1 MRTSHKLILAVLA
14 TCQAGLAVAGGEDA
28 GETAYDGGELYQAN
42 CANCHGVYGEGD
54 GAVTPS
60 LSVVLQDLRYLS
72 ERNDGEFPRWFVT
85 EIIDG
90 RELRLAH
97 GPDGMPVWG
106 EAFTRMEGYGTKAQ
120 DRVDQKIDALV
131 NFLESIQIYTG
142 EE

>member
-1 MRTSHKLILAVLA
+1 MRKSRKLLLAAMTTCCTCLA
-14 TCQAGLAVAGGEDA
+14 AAADDIV
-28 GETAYDGGELYQAN
+28 YDGGELYQAN

-54 GAVTPS
+54 GVVTPS
-60 LSVVLQDLRYLS
+60 LSVVLQDLRYLA

-106 EAFTRMEGYGTKAQ
+106 EAFTRMEGYGSEAQ
-120 DRVDQKIDALV
+120 NRVDRKIDALV
-131 NFLESIQIYTG
+131 NFLESIQISTQA
-142 EE
+142 E